1 MAKVL
6 NVGFGAQFGSSGV
19 EGMSKQNELVNSI
32 VADVAPESSGK
43 VKMDYVQYDD
53 LVRYEKNRT
62 NDNESIDELVNSI
75 LRNGFI
81 TSITVRKQDN
91 KYVILSGH
99 RRWRAFGKI
108 LESDPQFNNRKLPA
122 IIVPADMNDKKAREM
137 NIRLNLDAEDLS
149 PKEKREAILELIS
162 IYETEDGK
170 LSQEA
175 AELVA
180 KKLHKTAVTIY
191 NYRKVQKNLC
201 PELASLLNDGS
212 ISDTDALNYCKLN
225 ESNQLLV
232 FNTLLTKDPRKGKVK
247 LDQEEMSIIK
257 ETDKAEKEAEDA
269 AKLNVNEIKKQLA
282 EAQSSNGEEVEQ
294 LKTKLEESQ
303 KELELVRKRE
313 YEAKSRN
320 RADRNIIKKAREA
333 VKNETASLSEKQSV
347 ILATDSYINDIAKK
361 VNQLAKATVGIEL
374 EESQKESLNQ
384 LIEKMQSLLSKPDI
398 GEKVDIQTGHSD

>member
-1 MAKVL
+1 MGKKL
-6 NVGFGAQFGSSGV
+6 NIGFGAQFGSSGI
-19 EGMSKQNELVNSI
+19 EGMSKQNEIVNSI
-32 VADVAPESSGK
+32 VAEVAPESSGK

-53 LVRYEKNRT
+53 LVRYEKNRS
-62 NDNESIDELVNSI
+62 NDNEAIDDLVNSI

-81 TSITVRKQDN
+81 TSISVRKSGD

-108 LESDPQFNNRKLPA
+108 LEKDPQFNNRKIPA
-122 IIVPADMNDKKAREM
+122 IVLPSDITDKQAREM
-137 NIRLNLDAEDLS
+137 NIRLNLDSEDLT
-149 PKEKREAILELIS
+149 PKEKRESILELIS
-162 IYETEDGK
+162 IYEDDNGK

-212 ISDTDALNYCKLN
+212 ISDTDALNYCKLK

-232 FNTLLTKDPRKGKVK
+232 FNTLLTKDARKGKVK
-247 LDQEEMSIIK
+247 LDSEELDIIR
-257 ETDKAEKEAEDA
+257 ETDKEEREEENS
-269 AKLNVNEIKKQLA
+269 AKLNVAEIEKRIADASPDA
-282 EAQSSNGEEVEQ
+282 EELRTQ
-294 LKTKLEESQ
+294 LEEAK

-313 YEAKSRN
+313 SEAKLRN

-333 VKNETASLSEKQSV
+333 VKGESASAEEKQNV
-347 ILATDSYINDIAKK
+347 ILATDSYINDIAKY
-361 VNQLAKATVGIEL
+361 VNRLAKAMVGIQL
-374 EESQKESLNQ
+374 QQDQKDSITQ
-384 LIEKMQSLLSKPDI
+384 LIEKMQSLL
-398 GEKVDIQTGHSD
+398 

>member
-1 MAKVL
+1 MGKKL
-6 NVGFGAQFGSSGV
+6 NIGFGAQFGSSGI
-19 EGMSKQNELVNSI
+19 EGMSKQNAIVNSI
-32 VADVAPESSGK
+32 VAEVAPESSGK

-62 NDNESIDELVNSI
+62 NDNEAIDDLVNSI

-81 TSITVRKQDN
+81 TSISVRKN
-91 KYVILSGH
+91 EGKYVILSGH

-108 LESDPQFNNRKLPA
+108 LEKDPQFNNRKIPA
-122 IIVPADMNDKKAREM
+122 IVLPSDITDKQAREM
-137 NIRLNLDAEDLS
+137 NIRLNLDSEDLT
-149 PKEKREAILELIS
+149 PKEKRESILELIS
-162 IYETEDGK
+162 IYEDDNGK

-212 ISDTDALNYCKLN
+212 ISDTDALNYCKLK

-232 FNTLLTKDPRKGKVK
+232 FNTLLTKDARKGKVK
-247 LDQEEMSIIK
+247 LDSEELDIIR
-257 ETDKAEKEAEDA
+257 ETDKEEREEENS
-269 AKLNVNEIKKQLA
+269 AKLNVAEIEKRIADASPDA
-282 EAQSSNGEEVEQ
+282 EELRTQ
-294 LKTKLEESQ
+294 LEEAK

-313 YEAKSRN
+313 SEAKLRN

-333 VKNETASLSEKQSV
+333 VKGESASAEEKQNV
-347 ILATDSYINDIAKK
+347 ILATDSYINDIAKY
-361 VNQLAKATVGIEL
+361 VNRLAKAMVGIQL
-374 EESQKESLNQ
+374 QQDQKDSITQ
-384 LIEKMQSLLSKPDI
+384 LIEKMQSLL
-398 GEKVDIQTGHSD
+398 

>member
-1 MAKVL
+1 MGKKI
-6 NVGFGAQFGSSGV
+6 NISFGAQFGSSGI
-19 EGMSKQNELVNSI
+19 EGMSKQNDIVNSI
-32 VADVAPESSGK
+32 VAEVAPESSGK

-62 NDNESIDELVNSI
+62 NDNEAIDDLVNSI

-81 TSITVRKQDN
+81 TSISVQKNGD

-108 LESDPQFNNRKLPA
+108 LEKDPQFNNRKIPA
-122 IIVPADMNDKKAREM
+122 IVLPSDITDKQAREM
-137 NIRLNLDAEDLS
+137 NIRLNLDSEDLT
-149 PKEKREAILELIS
+149 PKEKRESILELIS
-162 IYETEDGK
+162 IYEDDNGK

-212 ISDTDALNYCKLN
+212 ISDTDALNYCKLK

-232 FNTLLTKDPRKGKVK
+232 FNTLLTKDARKGKVK
-247 LDQEEMSIIK
+247 LDSEEMDIIR
-257 ETDKAEKEAEDA
+257 ETDKEEREKENS
-269 AKLNVNEIKKQLA
+269 AKLNVAEIEKRIA
-282 EAQSSNGEEVEQ
+282 NASPDTEELRIQ
-294 LKTKLEESQ
+294 LEEAK

-313 YEAKSRN
+313 SEAKLRN
-320 RADRNIIKKAREA
+320 RSDRNIIKRAREA
-333 VKNETASLSEKQSV
+333 VKGESATAEEKQNV
-347 ILATDSYINDIAKK
+347 ILATDSYINDIAKY
-361 VNQLAKATVGIEL
+361 VNRLAKAMVGIQL
-374 EESQKESLNQ
+374 QPDQKDSVTQ
-384 LIEKMQSLLSKPDI
+384 LIEKMQSLL
-398 GEKVDIQTGHSD
+398 

>member
-1 MAKVL
+1 M
-6 NVGFGAQFGSSGV
+6 
-19 EGMSKQNELVNSI
+19 
-32 VADVAPESSGK
+32 
-43 VKMDYVQYDD
+43 
-53 LVRYEKNRT
+53 
-62 NDNESIDELVNSI
+62 
-75 LRNGFI
+75 
-81 TSITVRKQDN
+81 
-91 KYVILSGH
+91 
-99 RRWRAFGKI
+99 
-108 LESDPQFNNRKLPA
+108 
-122 IIVPADMNDKKAREM
+122 
-137 NIRLNLDAEDLS
+137 
-149 PKEKREAILELIS
+149 
-162 IYETEDGK
+162 
-170 LSQEA
+170 
-175 AELVA
+175 
-180 KKLHKTAVTIY
+180 
-191 NYRKVQKNLC
+191 
-201 PELASLLNDGS
+201 
-212 ISDTDALNYCKLN
+212 
-225 ESNQLLV
+225 

-398 GEKVDIQTGHSD
+398 GEKVDIQTGH

>member
-1 MAKVL
+1 MGKKL
-6 NVGFGAQFGSSGV
+6 NIGFGAQFGSSGI
-19 EGMSKQNELVNSI
+19 EGMSKQNEIVNSI
-32 VADVAPESSGK
+32 VAEVAPESSGK

-62 NDNESIDELVNSI
+62 NDNEAIDDLVNSI

-81 TSITVRKQDN
+81 TSISVRKNGD

-108 LESDPQFNNRKLPA
+108 LEKDPQFNNRKIPA
-122 IIVPADMNDKKAREM
+122 IVLPSDITDKQAREM
-137 NIRLNLDAEDLS
+137 NIRLNLDSEDLT
-149 PKEKREAILELIS
+149 PKEKRESILELIS
-162 IYETEDGK
+162 IYEDDNGK

-212 ISDTDALNYCKLN
+212 ISDTDALNYCKLK

-232 FNTLLTKDPRKGKVK
+232 FNTLLTKDARKGKVK
-247 LDQEEMSIIK
+247 LDAEELDIIR
-257 ETDKAEKEAEDA
+257 ETDKEEREEENS
-269 AKLNVNEIKKQLA
+269 AKLNVAEIEKRIADASPDA
-282 EAQSSNGEEVEQ
+282 EELRTQ
-294 LKTKLEESQ
+294 LEEAK

-313 YEAKSRN
+313 SEAKLRN

-333 VKNETASLSEKQSV
+333 VKGESASAEEKQNV
-347 ILATDSYINDIAKK
+347 ILATDSYINDIAKY
-361 VNQLAKATVGIEL
+361 VNRLAKAMVGIQL
-374 EESQKESLNQ
+374 QPDQKDSITQ
-384 LIEKMQSLLSKPDI
+384 LIEKMQSLL
-398 GEKVDIQTGHSD
+398 

>member
-1 MAKVL
+1 MGKKL
-6 NVGFGAQFGSSGV
+6 NIGFGAQFGSSGI
-19 EGMSKQNELVNSI
+19 EGMSKQNEIVNSI
-32 VADVAPESSGK
+32 VAEVAPESSGK

-62 NDNESIDELVNSI
+62 NDNEAIDDLVNSI

-81 TSITVRKQDN
+81 TSISVRKNGD

-108 LESDPQFNNRKLPA
+108 LEKDPQFNNRKIPA
-122 IIVPADMNDKKAREM
+122 IILPSDITDKQAREM
-137 NIRLNLDAEDLS
+137 NIRLNLDSEDLT
-149 PKEKREAILELIS
+149 PKEKRESILELIS
-162 IYETEDGK
+162 IYEDDNGK

-212 ISDTDALNYCKLN
+212 ISDTDALNYCKLK

-232 FNTLLTKDPRKGKVK
+232 FNTLLTKDARKGKVK
-247 LDQEEMSIIK
+247 LDAEELDIIR
-257 ETDKAEKEAEDA
+257 ETDKEEREEENS
-269 AKLNVNEIKKQLA
+269 AKLNVAEIEKRIADASPDA
-282 EAQSSNGEEVEQ
+282 EELRTQ
-294 LKTKLEESQ
+294 LEEAK

-313 YEAKSRN
+313 SEAKLRN

-333 VKNETASLSEKQSV
+333 VKGESASAEEKQNV
-347 ILATDSYINDIAKK
+347 ILATDSYINDIAKY
-361 VNQLAKATVGIEL
+361 VNRLSKAMVGIQL
-374 EESQKESLNQ
+374 QQDQKDSITQ
-384 LIEKMQSLLSKPDI
+384 LIEKMQSLL
-398 GEKVDIQTGHSD
+398 

>member
-1 MAKVL
+1 MGKKL
-6 NVGFGAQFGSSGV
+6 NIGFGAQFGSSGI
-19 EGMSKQNELVNSI
+19 EGMSKQNEIVNSI
-32 VADVAPESSGK
+32 VAEVAPESSGK

-53 LVRYEKNRT
+53 LMRYEKNRS
-62 NDNESIDELVNSI
+62 NDNEAIDDLMNSI

-81 TSITVRKQDN
+81 TSISVRKNRD

-108 LESDPQFNNRKLPA
+108 LEKDPQFNNRKIPA
-122 IIVPADMNDKKAREM
+122 IVLPSDITDKQAREM
-137 NIRLNLDAEDLS
+137 NIRLNLDSEDLT
-149 PKEKREAILELIS
+149 PKEKRESILELIS
-162 IYETEDGK
+162 IYEDDNGK

-212 ISDTDALNYCKLN
+212 ISDTDALNYCKLK

-232 FNTLLTKDPRKGKVK
+232 FNTLLTKDARKGKVK
-247 LDQEEMSIIK
+247 LDAEELDIIR
-257 ETDKAEKEAEDA
+257 ETDKEEREEENS
-269 AKLNVNEIKKQLA
+269 AKLNIAEIEKRIADASPDA
-282 EAQSSNGEEVEQ
+282 EELRTQ
-294 LKTKLEESQ
+294 LKEAK

-313 YEAKSRN
+313 SEAKLRN

-333 VKNETASLSEKQSV
+333 VKGESASAEEKQNV
-347 ILATDSYINDIAKK
+347 ILATDSYINDIAKY
-361 VNQLAKATVGIEL
+361 VNRLAKAMVGIQL
-374 EESQKESLNQ
+374 QPDQKDSITQ
-384 LIEKMQSLLSKPDI
+384 LIEKMQSLL
-398 GEKVDIQTGHSD
+398 

>member
-1 MAKVL
+1 MARVL
-6 NVGFGAQFGSSGV
+6 NVGFGAQFGSSGI

-43 VKMDYVQYDD
+43 VKMDYIQYDD

-81 TSITVRKQDN
+81 TSITVKKQDG

-108 LESDPQFNNRKLPA
+108 LETDPQFNNRKLPA
-122 IIVPADMNDKKAREM
+122 IIVPADMNEKKAREM

-149 PKEKREAILELIS
+149 PREKREAILELIS

-247 LDQEEMSIIK
+247 LDQEEMTIIK

-282 EAQSSNGEEVEQ
+282 EAQTSSDVEQ

-333 VKNETASLSEKQSV
+333 VKNDTASLSEKQSV

-374 EESQKESLNQ
+374 EESQKESLTQ
-384 LIEKMQSLLSKPDI
+384 LIEKIQSVLSQTKPDI
-398 GEKVDIQTGHSD
+398 ETGHSE

>member
-1 MAKVL
+1 MGKKI
-6 NVGFGAQFGSSGV
+6 NIGFGAQFGSSGI
-19 EGMSKQNELVNSI
+19 EGMSKQNDIVNSI
-32 VADVAPESSGK
+32 VAEVAPESSGK

-53 LVRYEKNRT
+53 LMRYEKNRS
-62 NDNESIDELVNSI
+62 NDNEAIDDLVNSI

-81 TSITVRKQDN
+81 TSISVRKNGD

-108 LESDPQFNNRKLPA
+108 LEKDPQFNNRKIPA
-122 IIVPADMNDKKAREM
+122 IVLPSDITDKQAREM
-137 NIRLNLDAEDLS
+137 NIRLNLDSEDLT
-149 PKEKREAILELIS
+149 PKEKRESILELIS
-162 IYETEDGK
+162 IYEDDNGK

-212 ISDTDALNYCKLN
+212 ISDTDALNYCKLK

-232 FNTLLTKDPRKGKVK
+232 FNTLLTKDARKGKVK
-247 LDQEEMSIIK
+247 LDSEELDIIR
-257 ETDKAEKEAEDA
+257 ETDKEEREEENS
-269 AKLNVNEIKKQLA
+269 AKLNVAEIEKRIADASPDA
-282 EAQSSNGEEVEQ
+282 EELRTQ
-294 LKTKLEESQ
+294 LEEAK

-313 YEAKSRN
+313 SEAKLRN

-333 VKNETASLSEKQSV
+333 VKGESASAEEKQNV
-347 ILATDSYINDIAKK
+347 ILATDSYINDIAKY
-361 VNQLAKATVGIEL
+361 VNRLAKAMVGIQL
-374 EESQKESLNQ
+374 QQDQKDSITQ
-384 LIEKMQSLLSKPDI
+384 LIEKMQSLL
-398 GEKVDIQTGHSD
+398 

>member
-1 MAKVL
+1 MGKKI
-6 NVGFGAQFGSSGV
+6 NIGFGAQFGSSGI
-19 EGMSKQNELVNSI
+19 EGMSKQNDIVNSI
-32 VADVAPESSGK
+32 VAEVAPESSGK

-62 NDNESIDELVNSI
+62 NDNEAIDDLVNSI

-81 TSITVRKQDN
+81 TSISVRKNGD

-108 LESDPQFNNRKLPA
+108 LEKDPQFNNRKIPA
-122 IIVPADMNDKKAREM
+122 IILPSDITDKQAREM
-137 NIRLNLDAEDLS
+137 NIRLNLDSEDLT
-149 PKEKREAILELIS
+149 PKEKRESILELIS
-162 IYETEDGK
+162 IYEDDNGK

-212 ISDTDALNYCKLN
+212 ISDTDALNYCKLK

-232 FNTLLTKDPRKGKVK
+232 FNTLLTKDARKGKVK
-247 LDQEEMSIIK
+247 LDSEEMDIIR
-257 ETDKAEKEAEDA
+257 ETDKEEREKENS
-269 AKLNVNEIKKQLA
+269 AKLNVAEIEKRIA
-282 EAQSSNGEEVEQ
+282 NASPDTEELRIQ
-294 LKTKLEESQ
+294 LEEAK

-313 YEAKSRN
+313 SEAKLRN
-320 RADRNIIKKAREA
+320 RSDRNIIKRAREA
-333 VKNETASLSEKQSV
+333 VKGESATAEEKQNV
-347 ILATDSYINDIAKK
+347 ILATDSYINDIAKY
-361 VNQLAKATVGIEL
+361 VNRLAKAMVGIQL
-374 EESQKESLNQ
+374 QPDQKDSVTQ
-384 LIEKMQSLLSKPDI
+384 LIEKMQSLL
-398 GEKVDIQTGHSD
+398 

>member
-1 MAKVL
+1 MGKKL
-6 NVGFGAQFGSSGV
+6 NIGFGAQFGSSGI
-19 EGMSKQNELVNSI
+19 EGMSKQNEIVNSI
-32 VADVAPESSGK
+32 VAEVAPESSGK

-53 LVRYEKNRT
+53 LVRYEKNRS
-62 NDNESIDELVNSI
+62 NDNEAIDDLVNSI

-81 TSITVRKQDN
+81 TSISVRKSGD

-108 LESDPQFNNRKLPA
+108 LEKDPQFNNRKIPA
-122 IIVPADMNDKKAREM
+122 IVLPSDITDKQAREM
-137 NIRLNLDAEDLS
+137 NIRLNLDSEDLT
-149 PKEKREAILELIS
+149 PKEKRESILELIS
-162 IYETEDGK
+162 IYEDDNGK

-212 ISDTDALNYCKLN
+212 ISDTDALNYCKLK

-232 FNTLLTKDPRKGKVK
+232 FNTLLTKDARKGKVK
-247 LDQEEMSIIK
+247 LDSEELDIIR
-257 ETDKAEKEAEDA
+257 ETDKEEREEENSAR
-269 AKLNVNEIKKQLA
+269 LNVAEIEKKIADASPDA
-282 EAQSSNGEEVEQ
+282 EELRTQ
-294 LKTKLEESQ
+294 LEEAK

-313 YEAKSRN
+313 SEAKLRN

-333 VKNETASLSEKQSV
+333 VKGESASAEEKQNV
-347 ILATDSYINDIAKK
+347 ILATDSYINDIAKY
-361 VNQLAKATVGIEL
+361 VNRLAKAMVGIQL
-374 EESQKESLNQ
+374 QQDQKDSITQ
-384 LIEKMQSLLSKPDI
+384 LIEKMQSLL
-398 GEKVDIQTGHSD
+398 

>member
-1 MAKVL
+1 MGKKL
-6 NVGFGAQFGSSGV
+6 NIGFGAQFGSSGI
-19 EGMSKQNELVNSI
+19 EGMSKQNEIVNSI
-32 VADVAPESSGK
+32 VAEVAPESSGK

-53 LVRYEKNRT
+53 LMRYEKNRS
-62 NDNESIDELVNSI
+62 NDNEAIDDLVNSI

-81 TSITVRKQDN
+81 TSISVHKNGD

-108 LESDPQFNNRKLPA
+108 LEKDPQFNNRKIPA
-122 IIVPADMNDKKAREM
+122 IVLPSDITDKQAREM
-137 NIRLNLDAEDLS
+137 NIRLNLDSEDLT
-149 PKEKREAILELIS
+149 PKEKRESILELIS
-162 IYETEDGK
+162 IYEDDNGK

-212 ISDTDALNYCKLN
+212 ISDTDALNYCKLK

-232 FNTLLTKDPRKGKVK
+232 FNTLLTKDARKGKVK
-247 LDQEEMSIIK
+247 LDSEELDIIR
-257 ETDKAEKEAEDA
+257 ETDKEEREEENS
-269 AKLNVNEIKKQLA
+269 AKLNVAEIEKRIADASPDA
-282 EAQSSNGEEVEQ
+282 EELRTQ
-294 LKTKLEESQ
+294 LEEAK

-313 YEAKSRN
+313 SEAKLRN

-333 VKNETASLSEKQSV
+333 VKGESASAEEKQNV
-347 ILATDSYINDIAKK
+347 ILATDSYINDIAKY
-361 VNQLAKATVGIEL
+361 VNRLAKAMVGIQL
-374 EESQKESLNQ
+374 QQDQKDSITQ
-384 LIEKMQSLLSKPDI
+384 LIEKMQSLL
-398 GEKVDIQTGHSD
+398 

>member
-1 MAKVL
+1 MAKLVTF
-6 NVGFGAQFGSSGV
+6 GFGAQFGSSGV
-19 EGMSKQNELVNSI
+19 EGMSKQNEMVNSI
-32 VADVAPESSGK
+32 VAEVAPESSGK

-53 LVRYEKNRT
+53 LVRYEKNRS

-81 TSITVRKQDN
+81 TSITVRQQDN
-91 KYVILSGH
+91 KYIILSGH

-108 LESDPQFNNRKLPA
+108 LETDPQFNNRKLPA
-122 IIVPADMNDKKAREM
+122 IIVPSGMSDKQAREM

-162 IYETEDGK
+162 IYEDERGK

-191 NYRKVQKNLC
+191 NYRKTQKNLI

-212 ISDTDALNYCKLN
+212 ISDTDALNYCKLK

-232 FNTLLTKDPRKGKVK
+232 FNTLLTKDSRKGKVK
-247 LDQEEMSIIK
+247 LDQEEMEIIK
-257 ETDKAEKEAEDA
+257 ETDKEERAEENS
-269 AKLNVNEIKKQLA
+269 AKLNVEELKKQI
-282 EAQSSNGEEVEQ
+282 AQSSDEEVTD

-303 KELELVRKRE
+303 RELELVRKRE
-313 YEAKSRN
+313 NEAKARN
-320 RADRNIIKKAREA
+320 KADRTIIKKAREA
-333 VKNETASLSEKQSV
+333 VKKDTATSEDKQNV

-361 VNQLAKATVGIEL
+361 VNQLAKATVGIKL
-374 EESQKESLNQ
+374 EPTQKESLLQ
-384 LIEKMQSLLSKPDI
+384 LIEK
-398 GEKVDIQTGHSD
+398 IQTVLNQPEE

>member
-1 MAKVL
+1 MAKKI
-6 NVGFGAQFGSSGV
+6 NIGFGAQFGSSGV
-19 EGMSKQNELVNSI
+19 EGMSKQNEIVNSI
-32 VADVAPESSGK
+32 VAEVAPESSGK

-53 LVRYEKNRT
+53 LVRYEKNRS
-62 NDNESIDELVNSI
+62 NDNEAIDDLVNSI

-81 TSITVRKQDN
+81 TSISVRKNGD

-108 LESDPQFNNRKLPA
+108 LETDPQFNNRKIPA
-122 IIVPADMNDKKAREM
+122 IVLPSDITDKQAREM
-137 NIRLNLDAEDLS
+137 NIRLNLDSEDLT
-149 PKEKREAILELIS
+149 PREKRESILELIS
-162 IYETEDGK
+162 IYEDDNGR

-212 ISDTDALNYCKLN
+212 ISDTDALNYCKLK

-232 FNTLLTKDPRKGKVK
+232 FNTLLTKDARKGKVK
-247 LDQEEMSIIK
+247 LDSEELDIIK
-257 ETDKAEKEAEDA
+257 ETDKEEREEENS
-269 AKLNVNEIKKQLA
+269 AKLNVAEIEKRIADASPDA
-282 EAQSSNGEEVEQ
+282 EELRTQ
-294 LKTKLEESQ
+294 LEEAK

-313 YEAKSRN
+313 SEAKLRN

-333 VKNETASLSEKQSV
+333 VKGESASTEEKQNV
-347 ILATDSYINDIAKK
+347 ILATDSYINDIAKY
-361 VNQLAKATVGIEL
+361 VNRLAKAMVGIQL
-374 EESQKESLNQ
+374 QQDQKDFITQ
-384 LIEKMQSLLSKPDI
+384 LIEKMQSLL
-398 GEKVDIQTGHSD
+398 

>member
-1 MAKVL
+1 MGKKL
-6 NVGFGAQFGSSGV
+6 NIGFGAQFGSSGI
-19 EGMSKQNELVNSI
+19 EGMSRQNEIVNSI
-32 VADVAPESSGK
+32 VAEVAPESSGK

-53 LVRYEKNRT
+53 LMRYEKNRS
-62 NDNESIDELVNSI
+62 NDNEAIDDLMNSI

-81 TSITVRKQDN
+81 TSISVRKNRD

-108 LESDPQFNNRKLPA
+108 LEKDPQFNNRKIPA
-122 IIVPADMNDKKAREM
+122 IVLPSDITDKQAREM
-137 NIRLNLDAEDLS
+137 NIRLNLDSEDLT
-149 PKEKREAILELIS
+149 PKEKRESILELIS
-162 IYETEDGK
+162 IYEDDNGK

-212 ISDTDALNYCKLN
+212 ISDTDALNYCKLK

-232 FNTLLTKDPRKGKVK
+232 FNTLLTKDARKGKVK
-247 LDQEEMSIIK
+247 LDAEELDIIR
-257 ETDKAEKEAEDA
+257 ETDKEEREEENS
-269 AKLNVNEIKKQLA
+269 AKLNVAEIEKRIADASPDA
-282 EAQSSNGEEVEQ
+282 EELRTQ
-294 LKTKLEESQ
+294 LKEAK

-313 YEAKSRN
+313 SEAKLRN

-333 VKNETASLSEKQSV
+333 VKGESASAEEKQNV
-347 ILATDSYINDIAKK
+347 ILATDSYINDIAKY
-361 VNQLAKATVGIEL
+361 VNRLAKAMVGIQL
-374 EESQKESLNQ
+374 QPDQKDSITQ
-384 LIEKMQSLLSKPDI
+384 LIEKMQSLL
-398 GEKVDIQTGHSD
+398 

>member
-1 MAKVL
+1 MGKKL
-6 NVGFGAQFGSSGV
+6 NIGFGAQFGSSGI
-19 EGMSKQNELVNSI
+19 EGMSKQNEIVNSI
-32 VADVAPESSGK
+32 VAEVAPESSGK

-53 LVRYEKNRT
+53 LMRYEKNRS
-62 NDNESIDELVNSI
+62 NDNEAIDDLVNSI

-81 TSITVRKQDN
+81 TSISVRKNRD

-108 LESDPQFNNRKLPA
+108 LEKDPQFNNRKIPA
-122 IIVPADMNDKKAREM
+122 IVLPSDITDKQAREM
-137 NIRLNLDAEDLS
+137 NIRLNLDSEDLT
-149 PKEKREAILELIS
+149 PKEKRESILELIS
-162 IYETEDGK
+162 IYEDDNGK

-212 ISDTDALNYCKLN
+212 ISDTDALNYCKLK

-232 FNTLLTKDPRKGKVK
+232 FNTLLTKDARKGKVK
-247 LDQEEMSIIK
+247 LDAEELDIIR
-257 ETDKAEKEAEDA
+257 ETDKEEREEENS
-269 AKLNVNEIKKQLA
+269 AKLNVAEIEKRIADASPDA
-282 EAQSSNGEEVEQ
+282 EELRTQ
-294 LKTKLEESQ
+294 LEEAK

-313 YEAKSRN
+313 SEAKLRN

-333 VKNETASLSEKQSV
+333 VKGESASAEEKQNV
-347 ILATDSYINDIAKK
+347 ILATDS
-361 VNQLAKATVGIEL
+361 
-374 EESQKESLNQ
+374 
-384 LIEKMQSLLSKPDI
+384 
-398 GEKVDIQTGHSD
+398 

>member
-1 MAKVL
+1 MGKKL
-6 NVGFGAQFGSSGV
+6 NIGFGAQFGSSGI
-19 EGMSKQNELVNSI
+19 EGMSKQNEIVNSI
-32 VADVAPESSGK
+32 VAEVAPESSGK

-53 LVRYEKNRT
+53 LMRYEKNRS
-62 NDNESIDELVNSI
+62 NDNEAIDDLVNSI

-81 TSITVRKQDN
+81 TSISVRKNRD

-108 LESDPQFNNRKLPA
+108 LEKDPQFNNRKIPA
-122 IIVPADMNDKKAREM
+122 IVLPSDITDKQAREM
-137 NIRLNLDAEDLS
+137 NIRLNLDSEDLT
-149 PKEKREAILELIS
+149 PKEKRESILELIS
-162 IYETEDGK
+162 IYEDDNGK

-212 ISDTDALNYCKLN
+212 ISDTDALNYCKLK

-232 FNTLLTKDPRKGKVK
+232 FNTLLTKDARKGKVK
-247 LDQEEMSIIK
+247 LDAEELDIIR
-257 ETDKAEKEAEDA
+257 ETDKEEREEENS
-269 AKLNVNEIKKQLA
+269 AKLNVAEIEKRIADASPDA
-282 EAQSSNGEEVEQ
+282 EELRTQ
-294 LKTKLEESQ
+294 LEEAK

-313 YEAKSRN
+313 SEAKLRN

-333 VKNETASLSEKQSV
+333 VKGESASAEEKQNV
-347 ILATDSYINDIAKK
+347 ILATDSYINDIAKY
-361 VNQLAKATVGIEL
+361 VNRLSKAMVGIQL
-374 EESQKESLNQ
+374 QQDQKDSITQ
-384 LIEKMQSLLSKPDI
+384 LIEKMQSLL
-398 GEKVDIQTGHSD
+398 

>member
-1 MAKVL
+1 MGKKI
-6 NVGFGAQFGSSGV
+6 NISFGAQFGSSGI
-19 EGMSKQNELVNSI
+19 EGMSKQNDIVNSI
-32 VADVAPESSGK
+32 VAEVAPESSGK

-62 NDNESIDELVNSI
+62 NDNEAIDDLVNSI

-81 TSITVRKQDN
+81 TSISVRKNGD

-108 LESDPQFNNRKLPA
+108 LEKDPQFNNRKIPA
-122 IIVPADMNDKKAREM
+122 IVLPSDITDKQAREM
-137 NIRLNLDAEDLS
+137 NIRLNLDSEDLT
-149 PKEKREAILELIS
+149 PKEKRESILELIS
-162 IYETEDGK
+162 IYEDDNGK

-212 ISDTDALNYCKLN
+212 ISDTDALNYCKLK

-232 FNTLLTKDPRKGKVK
+232 FNTLLTKDARKGKVK
-247 LDQEEMSIIK
+247 LDSEEMDIIR
-257 ETDKAEKEAEDA
+257 ETDKEEREKENS
-269 AKLNVNEIKKQLA
+269 AKLNVAEIEKRIA
-282 EAQSSNGEEVEQ
+282 NASPDTEELRIQ
-294 LKTKLEESQ
+294 LEEAK

-313 YEAKSRN
+313 SEAKLRN
-320 RADRNIIKKAREA
+320 RSDRNIIKRAREA
-333 VKNETASLSEKQSV
+333 VKGESATAEEKQNV
-347 ILATDSYINDIAKK
+347 ILATDSYINDIAKY
-361 VNQLAKATVGIEL
+361 VNRLAKAMVGIQL
-374 EESQKESLNQ
+374 QPDQKDSVTQ
-384 LIEKMQSLLSKPDI
+384 LIEKMQSLL
-398 GEKVDIQTGHSD
+398 